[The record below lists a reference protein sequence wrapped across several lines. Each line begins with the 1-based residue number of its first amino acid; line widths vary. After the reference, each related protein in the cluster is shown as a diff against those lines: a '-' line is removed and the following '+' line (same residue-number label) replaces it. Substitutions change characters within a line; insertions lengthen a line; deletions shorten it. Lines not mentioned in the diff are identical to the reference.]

1 MHIRKPCA
9 GFLALACAWLLA
21 LGCGSREPAPEKL
34 PEPIERENVR
44 FAVIPKQLDNPVFEY
59 ARIGAMQAA
68 KELDVQVLWRGPET
82 YDADRQAEILREF
95 VAQEVDGIA
104 VSCANP
110 DLLRQPIDEAVEAGI
125 PVVTWD
131 SDSPQSKRAVFFGID
146 DYAAGQ
152 IIAEELGELIDGKGT
167 VAVLSGNP
175 ESTNLLRR
183 ETGVREYLEE
193 KYMDVDLLETV
204 YCDDDVE
211 KAVAAVI
218 DTMTSHPALAGWA
231 MVGGWPLYAKSGL
244 ESIDSQVTKVAAM
257 DPLPEAW
264 HWMEKEKLQVGIGQK
279 VFAWGRQSVTLL
291 WRLHNGDTITEAR
304 DGWFVNSGIDRVVLD
319 PSQFAHPER
328 YIALEDYRKQ
338 FQARLETAG
347 ER

>member
-1 MHIRKPCA
+1 MHIFKPCA
-9 GFLALACAWLLA
+9 VLLWTAATLLFA
-21 LGCGSREPAPEKL
+21 LGCGSPEPAPEKL
-34 PEPIERENVR
+34 PEPIKGENVR

-82 YDADRQAEILREF
+82 YDAGRQAEILREL
-95 VAQEVDGIA
+95 VAQNVDGIA
-104 VSCANP
+104 ISCANP
-110 DLLRQPIDEAVEAGI
+110 DLLRGPIDEAVEAGI

-152 IIAEELGELIDGKGT
+152 IIAEELGERIGGKGT
-167 VAVLSGNP
+167 VAVLSGNRD
-175 ESTNLLRR
+175 STNLRR
-183 ETGVREYLEE
+183 RVAGVREYLEE
-193 KYMDVDLLETV
+193 KYMDVNLLETL
-204 YCDDDVE
+204 YCDDDIE
-211 KAVAAVI
+211 KAVAAVV

-231 MVGGWPLYAKSGL
+231 MVGGWPLYSKSGL
-244 ESIDSQVTKVAAM
+244 DVIDPQVTKVVAM
-257 DPLPEAW
+257 DPLPVAW
-264 HWMEKEKLQVGIGQK
+264 HWMEEGKLQVGIGQR
-279 VFAWGRQSVTLL
+279 VFAWGRQSVSLL

-319 PSQFAHPER
+319 PSKFAHPER

>member
-1 MHIRKPCA
+1 MHIFKPCA
-9 GFLALACAWLLA
+9 GLSAIAAVLMFTLAC
-21 LGCGSREPAPEKL
+21 GSQEPAPEKL

-68 KELDVQVLWRGPET
+68 KELDVQVQWRGPET
-82 YDADRQAEILREF
+82 YDPKRQVEILREL
-95 VAQEVDGIA
+95 VAQNVDGIA
-104 VSCANP
+104 ISCADP
-110 DLLRQPIDEAVEAGI
+110 DLLRGPIDEAVETGI

-152 IIAEELGELIDGKGT
+152 IIAEELGELIGGKGT

-175 ESTNLLRR
+175 DSTNLLRR
-183 ETGVREYLEE
+183 VAGVREYLEE
-193 KYMDVDLLETV
+193 KYIEVDLLETV
-204 YCDDDVE
+204 YCDDDVD
-211 KAVAAVI
+211 KAVAAVV

-231 MVGGWPLYAKSGL
+231 M
-244 ESIDSQVTKVAAM
+244 
-257 DPLPEAW
+257 
-264 HWMEKEKLQVGIGQK
+264 IGQK
-279 VFAWGRQSVTLL
+279 VFAWGSESVSLL
-291 WRLHNGDTITEAR
+291 WRLHNGDKITEAR

-319 PSQFAHPER
+319 PSKFTHPER

-338 FQARLETAG
+338 FQSRLETAG